1 MSSGGLKDERSHI
14 RPGVMSPYIVT
25 TSFGFEYP
33 KPLLPL
39 YHYVGPIIE
48 NENTHPLHGLVK
60 TWLDSKPQASV
71 ILISMGTTVNLSD
84 SECVSLANGILA
96 TPFSV
101 LWSLQDVHLHELVR
115 RVAGHQNEHKF
126 FLSNCIPQQAAAR
139 HKSVAIAILHGGAGG
154 VSQCLYNGI
163 PEIITPSG
171 LDRDNMAARAVSGGA
186 GLRMYRHEITA
197 QKGWLKP

>member
-1 MSSGGLKDERSHI
+1 M
-14 RPGVMSPYIVT
+14 
-25 TSFGFEYP
+25 
-33 KPLLPL
+33 
-39 YHYVGPIIE
+39 
-48 NENTHPLHGLVK
+48 
-60 TWLDSKPQASV
+60 
-71 ILISMGTTVNLSD
+71 SMGTTVNLSD

-115 RVAGHQNEHKF
+115 RVAGYQNEHKF
-126 FLSNCIPQQAAAR
+126 FLSDWIPQQAAAR